1 MSMLNYSWLQSRQGH
16 KENAIV
22 RGQIYTVILRIR
34 FENHLLEPIVLL
46 NEGYHLYFSL
56 IFK

>member
-34 FENHLLEPIVLL
+34 FENHLLKPIVLL
-46 NEGYHLYFSL
+46 NEGYHLYF
-56 IFK
+56 